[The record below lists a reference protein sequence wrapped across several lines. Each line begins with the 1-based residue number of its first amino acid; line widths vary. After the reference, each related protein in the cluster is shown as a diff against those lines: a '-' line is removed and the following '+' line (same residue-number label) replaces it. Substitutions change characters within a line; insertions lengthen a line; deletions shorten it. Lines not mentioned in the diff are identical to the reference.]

1 MLPTT
6 DDRQTDG
13 RATAY
18 SERSRS
24 LIKPNDNIV
33 SVTVLVYTHSR
44 HKKSVNVFVEHAN
57 HEHRVHE
64 MSQVLRKELTMQPSP
79 EVVRQQTPEE
89 VSSGGGVVC

>member
-1 MLPTT
+1 MNV
-6 DDRQTDG
+6 
-13 RATAY
+13 
-18 SERSRS
+18 SSRS

-64 MSQVLRKELTMQPSP
+64 MSRVLRKELTMQPSP